1 MRFRYLLIL
10 LIPFLSFGMS
20 ISQRFIDHINSFRLL
35 KIEFIQKFYPI
46 GYQTPIV
53 SEGDAYIENNPPF
66 RIKIHYKK
74 PNPFIILYNGKSTI
88 LYNLKENNT
97 YTSKG
102 MSKEIESIGI
112 FNKRLTDIFK
122 PVLSSKNGKYYKILF
137 IPKTKGLSSISYI
150 ILKVNNALNPISAY
164 VYILNKGVLYIDIKS
179 LENLK
184 SSENVFRL
192 K

>member
-1 MRFRYLLIL
+1 MRFRYLLL
-10 LIPFLSFGMS
+10 LVIPFVSFGMS

-46 GYQTPIV
+46 GYQTPIS
-53 SEGDAYIENNPPF
+53 SEGSAYIENEPPF

-74 PNPFIILYNGKSTI
+74 PNPFIILYNGKNTT
-88 LYNLKENNT
+88 LYNLRDNSV

-122 PVLSSKNGKYYKILF
+122 PVLSSKDGEYYQILF
-137 IPKTKGLSSISYI
+137 IPKTKSLSAISYI
-150 ILKVNNALNPISAY
+150 ILKVDNALNPVSAY
-164 VYILNKGVLYIDIKS
+164 VYILNKGVLHILITN
-179 LENLK
+179 LANLK
-184 SSENVFRL
+184 SSKNVFRL
-192 K
+192 R